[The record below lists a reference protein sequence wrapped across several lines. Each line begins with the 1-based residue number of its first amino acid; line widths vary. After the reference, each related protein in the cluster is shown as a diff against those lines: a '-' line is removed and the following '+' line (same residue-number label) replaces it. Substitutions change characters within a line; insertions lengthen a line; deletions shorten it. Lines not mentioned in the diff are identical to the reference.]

1 MYFVLFDLIEVEQNA
16 DAAFCYLLSLSLS
29 LLHTHTH
36 TFYMVSNVVFMQLSL
51 PFNL

>member
-16 DAAFCYLLSLSLS
+16 EAAFCCLLSLSLS
-29 LLHTHTH
+29 YAHTH